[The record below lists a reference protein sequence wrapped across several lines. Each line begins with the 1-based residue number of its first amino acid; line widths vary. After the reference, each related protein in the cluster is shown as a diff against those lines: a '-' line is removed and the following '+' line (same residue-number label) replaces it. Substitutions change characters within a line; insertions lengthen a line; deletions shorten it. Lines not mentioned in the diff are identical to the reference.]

1 MRPAGRYLFSGLIVE
16 SDVAL
21 LDDAFVASGASDCRI
36 ERLPDHVLLPP
47 QEAGGAGVGP
57 MVSRSGDALV
67 LHASSDAAFE
77 ISPAGDCI
85 RYRVTEGLPRRTLQH
100 LLLDHVLPRA
110 LALRGFVV
118 LHASAV
124 TTPWGAI
131 GFIGASGSGKST
143 LAAHLGRG
151 GWPFLSD
158 DALVLETRSGAAAP
172 VARPNYRGIR
182 LWPEEARRVA
192 GSEGDGGAATAAP
205 ETIKRLLAPA
215 DAPTVAFASEPAPLV
230 RLYALA
236 PEGPEQSVVEIAPLG
251 PREALIAMLRQS
263 FRLGMLERT
272 SIERDLER
280 ISKSVPARL
289 CRVLR
294 YRRGHAHLPEI
305 KRALTEDLSRDGS

>member
-1 MRPAGRYLFSGLIVE
+1 MPPAGRYLFSGLIVE

-21 LDDAFVASGASDCRI
+21 LDDAAAASGASDCRI

-47 QEAGGAGVGP
+47 HEVDGADVGP

-67 LHASSDAAFE
+67 LRPSPDAAFE
-77 ISPAGDCI
+77 ISPAGDRI
-85 RYRVTEGLPRRTLQH
+85 RYRVTEGLPQRTLQH
-100 LLLDHVLPRA
+100 LLLDQVLPRT

-158 DALVLETRSGAAAP
+158 DALVLETRPGQATP

-192 GSEGDGGAATAAP
+192 ANGGIASVTP
-205 ETIKRLLAPA
+205 DTIKRLLAPA
-215 DAPTVAFASEPAPLV
+215 DAPTVAFASQPAPLV

-236 PEGPEQSVVEIAPLG
+236 APEGPEQDLVEVAPLG

-263 FRLGMLERT
+263 FRLGVLERAV
-272 SIERDLER
+272 IERDLDR
-280 ISKSVPARL
+280 ISKSVPTRL
-289 CRVLR
+289 CRALR
-294 YRRGHAHLPEI
+294 YRRDHAHLPEI
-305 KRALTEDLSRDGS
+305 KRALTEDLSRDDS